1 MMDENAQ
8 VLQFRSQIKNIV
20 QGIYCIL

>member
-1 MMDENAQ
+1 MDENAQ